1 MIEAIRLFREHTDL
15 GLKEAKEAVE
25 ALARGGMLE
34 AGQGAAGPL
43 SADEIGRVL
52 EQVQNL
58 LRDGD
63 KVSAIRIY
71 RESADVSLTKA
82 KDVIERVEAALKG
95 IPLPPVVVWGT
106 PSAVKPVAAPRQPR
120 LGLWITLSVLIFVG
134 GLLAL
139 VFFAVGGPFN
149 SLLVPSGPAILLP
162 VTGGLPQV
170 GAVFY
175 EVNTEARRLVVFEA
189 PGGSLRWKSE
199 PLPGDGFAD
208 ALAGDADLIYLAVED
223 QLLAYRREDGS
234 LAWQTT
240 MPDTLGYGNA
250 SLLVIGGRV
259 VTMNLDQSIQ
269 AYDTTSGGLVWHRR
283 LQGYDREL
291 RTLGQALVVFDQ
303 VGEDYTYSLV
313 FLDPLDG
320 SEQRVLTPTCPL
332 NEYSS
337 ESIDPSSGMLVD
349 AVENSLY
356 LVYDSS
362 PGCIQR
368 LDLATGTPSWQ
379 TLDEDWYTFSAD
391 GFQGLLTDGQLI
403 FANEGRLL
411 AVDRQTGML
420 SPLLEE
426 EDYEFIPLAA
436 HDGGLLLRARWS
448 RGSER
453 FELRSLGGTPWV
465 VDLGDSLPIDPPD
478 ETIGL
483 IDSGDSAYTWRV
495 VGEKLVL
502 IHFEA
507 DPHQLRIQRFDLQDG
522 SLTDLQI
529 VPLKGVSGDF
539 YSIPSVIG
547 WQEEWLFLSLDTRIY
562 CVNVLT
568 GEVLFRFQ

>member
-1 MIEAIRLFREHTDL
+1 MNENTPKTLTCPSCGAPLEFDGRSSVIQCKFCKTSAILPGVQAGRAMPPAGALEQIRRLAQSGNMVEAIRLFREHTDL

-25 ALARGGMLE
+25 ALAHGGMLE
-34 AGQGAAGPL
+34 AGQGSAGPL

-82 KDVIERVEAALKG
+82 KDVVERVEAALKG
-95 IPLPPVVVWGT
+95 IPLPPVVEWGT
-106 PSAVKPVAAPRQPR
+106 PAAIKPTAAPRQPR
-120 LGLWITLSVLIFVG
+120 LGLWITLSVLLFVG

-139 VFFAVGGPFN
+139 VFFSIGGPFN
-149 SLLVPSGPAILLP
+149 SLLVPSGPSILLP
-162 VTGGLPQV
+162 VEGGLPQV

-175 EVNTEARRLVVFEA
+175 EVNTETRRLVLLEA
-189 PGGSLRWKSE
+189 PGGSLRWRSE

-208 ALAGDADLIYLAVED
+208 ALAGDANLIYLAVED
-223 QLLAYRREDGS
+223 QLLAFRREDGS

-240 MPDTLGYGNA
+240 MPDTLGYGDA
-250 SLLVIGGRV
+250 ALLVVGERV
-259 VTMNLDQSIQ
+259 VTMNLDQSMQ
-269 AYDTTSGGLVWHRR
+269 AYDTASGGLVWHRR

-291 RTLGQALVVFDQ
+291 RTLEQALVVFDQ
-303 VGEDYTYSLV
+303 VDEDYTYSLV
-313 FLDPLDG
+313 FLNPVDG

-332 NEYSS
+332 NEYTS
-337 ESIDPSSGMLVD
+337 EGIDPSSGILVD
-349 AVENSLY
+349 AGENSLY

-368 LDLATGTPSWQ
+368 LDLATGTPAWQ
-379 TLDEDWYTFSAD
+379 TLDDDWYNFSTD

-420 SPLLEE
+420 SSLLEE

-436 HDGGLLLRARWS
+436 HDDGLLLRARWS

-453 FELRSLGGTPWV
+453 FELRNAALARLRKPAWASSQSRGLRLSKRWP
-465 VDLGDSLPIDPPD
+465 PI
-478 ETIGL
+478 L
-483 IDSGDSAYTWRV
+483 AVRV
-495 VGEKLVL
+495 A
-502 IHFEA
+502 I
-507 DPHQLRIQRFDLQDG
+507 
-522 SLTDLQI
+522 
-529 VPLKGVSGDF
+529 
-539 YSIPSVIG
+539 
-547 WQEEWLFLSLDTRIY
+547 
-562 CVNVLT
+562 
-568 GEVLFRFQ
+568 